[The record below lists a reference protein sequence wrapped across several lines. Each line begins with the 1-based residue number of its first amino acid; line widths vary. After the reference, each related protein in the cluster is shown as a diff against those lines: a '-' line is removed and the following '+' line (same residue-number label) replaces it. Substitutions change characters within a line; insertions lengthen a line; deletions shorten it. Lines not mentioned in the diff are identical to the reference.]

1 MRHNRRAPIL
11 ASQMR
16 PEHLSLRENEPRLVV
31 CPDCHTWRSLK
42 RSMIKPH
49 RDGLPVETT
58 QPRYPGDKPA
68 GGRRC
73 PGSAQRIII
82 DLTVEDWTERLLTA
96 EFTTAS
102 RRTTRP
108 ARKPRPHA
116 APAVAQMPA
125 ATRSLREKLTEHQR
139 ECVRC
144 RTNRCS
150 RAIELRQ
157 QIRRTAQLAAAP
169 ATPIYGQLRTALRDH
184 HASCAPCRSGAA
196 CEAGRGLAARMT
208 GLAHDHLAR
217 TA

>member
-102 RRTTRP
+102 RRT
-108 ARKPRPHA
+108 
-116 APAVAQMPA
+116 
-125 ATRSLREKLTEHQR
+125 
-139 ECVRC
+139 
-144 RTNRCS
+144 
-150 RAIELRQ
+150 
-157 QIRRTAQLAAAP
+157 AQLAAAP